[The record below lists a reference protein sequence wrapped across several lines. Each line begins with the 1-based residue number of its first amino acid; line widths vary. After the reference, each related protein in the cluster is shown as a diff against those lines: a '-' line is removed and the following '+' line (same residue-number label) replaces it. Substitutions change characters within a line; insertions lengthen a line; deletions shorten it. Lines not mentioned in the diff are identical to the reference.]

1 MLSTAAF
8 NALLKIMEEPPSH
21 VIFILATTEIH
32 KVPATIPVSYTHLDV
47 YKRQLLLNEVK
58 SKLFKRTIQTVS
70 YLPPVSYTHLDVYKR
85 QTYGIALWKDG
96 GVRRKIED
104 ISTNKHHVK
113 LMAGC
118 MNRRRVAS
126 VHFEGV
132 VEDMLACRC
141 V

>member
-1 MLSTAAF
+1 MAAARVFLTAINAF
-8 NALLKIMEEPPSH
+8 FSILDSAII
-21 VIFILATTEIH
+21 IFGG
-32 KVPATIPVSYTHLDV
+32 KGGF
-47 YKRQLLLNEVK
+47 QLEYYFVTAGAI
-58 SKLFKRTIQTVS
+58 RDEHGV
-70 YLPPVSYTHLDVYKR
+70 VHR
-85 QTYGIALWKDG
+85 TYGIALWKDG

-132 VEDMLACRC
+132 VEDMLACGSPR
-141 V
+141 VAKNKSFFSQAVRHIHIAAIY

>member
-1 MLSTAAF
+1 MSTGVV
-8 NALLKIMEEPPSH
+8 H
-21 VIFILATTEIH
+21 
-32 KVPATIPVSYTHLDV
+32 
-47 YKRQLLLNEVK
+47 R
-58 SKLFKRTIQTVS
+58 
-70 YLPPVSYTHLDVYKR
+70 
-85 QTYGIALWKDG
+85 TYGIALWKDG

-132 VEDMLACRC
+132 VEDMLACGSPRVAKNKSFSLRLYGIYILLLFIKDILGLRALSKRGRPQSLLFRYFARRLHVC
-141 V
+141 YNNFYG